1 MWIAPECHE
10 AQMTARQDAAP
21 RGAVG
26 DPPLE
31 FTRRDAVKIAAVAG
45 GGLALAAVGAAAS
58 RLGAPDPI
66 PTGAETVRAVPE
78 TPTVP
83 KGEGADP
90 LVRMQEE
97 LRRALAKPVEQRRWR
112 MVIDT
117 RKCVGCH
124 ACTVAC
130 IAENRLPP
138 GVVYR
143 PVLQTEIGTFP
154 NLALRF
160 TPRPCMQCENPP
172 CVPVCPVEATR
183 KRPDGITAI
192 DYDRCIGC
200 GYCVTACPYN
210 ARTRDLGERYSDRTP
225 AVQPYDEGHNHE
237 YLKAWRRDEGD
248 SPVGNVRKCHFCLH
262 RLEQGLLPQC
272 VTTCIGRANYFGD
285 ANDPDALVN
294 EQAASPSAVRL
305 LEHRGTRP
313 SVVYLV

>member
-1 MWIAPECHE
+1 
-10 AQMTARQDAAP
+10 MTTREDAA
-21 RGAVG
+21 RGAAG
-26 DPPLE
+26 DSELGL
-31 FTRRDAVKIAAVAG
+31 TRRDAVKIAAVAG
-45 GGLALAAVGAAAS
+45 GGLALAAAGVTAS
-58 RLGAPDPI
+58 QLGAPDPT
-66 PTGAETVRAVPE
+66 PTGSETVRAVPE

-83 KGEGADP
+83 KGESADP

-97 LRRALAKPVEQRRWR
+97 LRRALAKPVEQRRWT

-154 NLALRF
+154 NLTLRF
-160 TPRPCMQCENPP
+160 TPRPCMQCERPP

-272 VTTCIGRANYFGD
+272 VTTCIARANYFGD

-294 EQAASPSAVRL
+294 QEAASPNALRL